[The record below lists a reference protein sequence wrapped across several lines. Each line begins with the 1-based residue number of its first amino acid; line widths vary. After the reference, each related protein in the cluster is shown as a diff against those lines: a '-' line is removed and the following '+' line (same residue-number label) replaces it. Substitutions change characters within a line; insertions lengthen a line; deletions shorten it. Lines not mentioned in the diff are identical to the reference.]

1 MKTPLLLA
9 VIMAIYAA
17 AQYVTEKGDT
27 DALRAK
33 DARMHAKILPTL
45 KKDSCNDEA
54 D

>member
-1 MKTPLLLA
+1 MNTPLLLA

-17 AQYVTEKGDT
+17 AQFVTEKGDT

-33 DARMHAKILPTL
+33 DAIAHAKILPTL